1 MRLFVAV
8 LGNTETANLWELT
21 PFRAVDNISYRIYNE
36 PVAWLCPVGKR
47 TDPVPGRLGRAA
59 GEGSGKERLTS
70 ALAPALSP
78 KRGGIVRRAFE
89 ILSDGIGRTLIRK
102 TRNKRMRFPLL
113 GRG

>member
-36 PVAWLCPVGKR
+36 SVAWLCPVGKR
-47 TDPVPGRLGRAA
+47 TDPIPGRFGRAA

-78 KRGGIVRRAFE
+78 RRGRIVRRLIEKPATGLARRSSAKPETTESYF
-89 ILSDGIGRTLIRK
+89 LSW
-102 TRNKRMRFPLL
+102 